1 MMDEGHSCS
10 SQPVVD
16 EGTDEGFANSDDDK
30 AFQDIA
36 YMMRTLSG
44 GGGMGEKRSQA
55 TGPIVKIVTAEGTLM
70 KESTDLLSDFR
81 KLSGI

>member
-1 MMDEGHSCS
+1 MYEGHTCGSE
-10 SQPVVD
+10 PL
-16 EGTDEGFANSDDDK
+16 EEFANSADDTAD
-30 AFQDIA
+30 QDIA

-55 TGPIVKIVTAEGTLM
+55 TAPIVKIVTSEGTLM
-70 KESTDLLSDFR
+70 KDSTDLLSDFR